1 MTDQDV
7 QRRIDDITAG
17 DRIIRLFGMEVEAA
31 AEGTARVSAV
41 VKEEYLN
48 GHEIAHGAFI
58 FAVAD
63 VAFALAVNSITH
75 SVAVQ
80 WSLNLFR
87 PAVLGDR
94 VIADCSTIHRGRRLL
109 VVDLEVHNSEGKL
122 LAKGQA
128 TALPVVKD

>member
-1 MTDQDV
+1 M
-7 QRRIDDITAG
+7 
-17 DRIIRLFGMEVEAA
+17 
-31 AEGTARVSAV
+31 
-41 VKEEYLN
+41 
-48 GHEIAHGAFI
+48 
-58 FAVAD
+58 AD

-109 VVDLEVHNSEGKL
+109 VVDLEVHSRLTTVFSLITCARNRSRSSTSVGK
-122 LAKGQA
+122 AKS
-128 TALPVVKD
+128 D